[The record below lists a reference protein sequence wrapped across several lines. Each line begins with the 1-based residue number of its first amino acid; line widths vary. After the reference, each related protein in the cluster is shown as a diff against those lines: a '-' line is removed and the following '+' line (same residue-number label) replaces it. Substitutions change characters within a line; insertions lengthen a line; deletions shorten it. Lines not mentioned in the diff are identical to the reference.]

1 MSKPTN
7 VRWIILTLISVASFI
22 SYVIRSNL
30 SIVGDSMMG
39 EFGFTQIQFGM
50 ILAAFAWGYALF
62 QFPGGVFGDVVGS
75 RKAITMVAILWGI
88 LTILSGIIPGPPL
101 MSAGAILLCLIG
113 LRFITGLSHA
123 PIFPVTGGIIANWF
137 PVSGW
142 GLPNGL
148 TSTALTLGAAAAAP
162 LMVLLMQIAGWRGSF
177 FLTAP
182 LAFLIAGVW
191 WWYARD
197 FPDQHR
203 NVNPRELELI
213 HANRTEVHTVHEK
226 GAWKL
231 VLKDR
236 NILLLTLSYFC
247 SNYVFY
253 LVFNWFFFILSTSAK
268 LGSMRQVI

>member
-1 MSKPTN
+1 M
-7 VRWIILTLISVASFI
+7 ISEYRI
-22 SYVIRSNL
+22 T
-30 SIVGDSMMG
+30 
-39 EFGFTQIQFGM
+39 EIQLGM
-50 ILAAFAWGYALF
+50 ILAAFAWGYAVF

-75 RKAITMVAILWGI
+75 RKAITVIAVLWGV
-88 LTILSGIIPGPPL
+88 LTILNGIIPAPPMVSVTTVL
-101 MSAGAILLCLIG
+101 VIFIV
-113 LRFITGLSHA
+113 LRFLSGGSHA
-123 PIFPVTGGIIANWF
+123 PIFPITGGIIANWF

-182 LAFLIAGVW
+182 LAFLIALVW

-197 FPDQHR
+197 YPEQHR
-203 NVNPRELELI
+203 AVNSAELELI
-213 HANRTEVHTVHEK
+213 RANRTEFRTVHET
-226 GAWKL
+226 GAWKV

-236 NILLLTLSYFC
+236 NLLLLTISYFC

-253 LVFNWFFFILSTSAK
+253 LVFNWFFFTLLTSAK
-268 LGSMRQVI
+268 LGNMKLAT